1 MPIREEREYRSF
13 ALMQPVESEDGD
25 YIVEGYATTVDV
37 PYRIGFSD
45 EYEVILASAFAG
57 TDFSDVIFQ
66 LNHEGAVMART
77 RNATLRLDLASRGLH
92 VTADLGGSQL
102 GRDTYEAIRNGLM
115 DRMSLGFT
123 VPLDGYSF
131 NPATRT
137 ATISKIS
144 KVFDVSV
151 VSLPAND
158 ATDIHS
164 RSIDGVIER
173 VCKEFAERE
182 KCKEERERIAAF
194 ISLV

>member
-1 MPIREEREYRSF
+1 MPVKDEREYRSF
-13 ALMQPVESEDGD
+13 ALMTPVESEEGG
-25 YIVEGYATTVDV
+25 YTVEGYATTVDV
-37 PYRIGFSD
+37 PYRVGFSD
-45 EYEVILASAFAG
+45 EYEVIRSSAFDG

-77 RNATLRLDLASRGLH
+77 RNGTLRIDLDSRGLH
-92 VTADLGGSQL
+92 IVADLGGSQL
-102 GRDTYEAIRNGLM
+102 GRDTYEAIKNGLM

-123 VPLDGYSF
+123 VPLSGYMF
-131 NPATRT
+131 DPATNT
-137 ATISKIS
+137 ATISRIS